1 MRISVFYDHIRQAHE
16 QTAIPVSQLLCQAV
30 DLGITGIELNY
41 SQAVSNDALELI
53 TAAGLSVSCL
63 WEFYDMP
70 SADETAHI
78 DRHVRLAKELGSKM
92 LVVPGF
98 LDDAQS
104 RSMAPLVHHFEAL
117 ADFLGQTEAAVRMR
131 DGLRYASEEGRVKG
145 VAVTIEDFDDRKSTI
160 SNINGLRWDLENV
173 PELALIF
180 DMGNFITFGEDVLSA
195 YDQLHARIV
204 HVHCKERGFGGEFG
218 DCRQWGDS
226 VGADSGTPSTEWIRW
241 CARHRAF
248 RRRGP
253 ARIDA
258 AQRTFPAGGL
268 EWGMSCMMGTTRLEH
283 DKETWRTRPFRLE
296 VAEGISRAGCR
307 SAR

>member
-41 SQAVSNDALELI
+41 SQAVSSDALELI

-145 VAVTIEDFDDRKSTI
+145 VAVTIEDFDDRKSAI
-160 SNINGLRWDLENV
+160 PNINGLRWYLENV
-173 PELALIF
+173 PELALTF

-204 HVHCKERGFGGEFG
+204 HVHCKER
-218 DCRQWGDS
+218 DS
-226 VGADSGTPSTEWIRW
+226 EGNSVTAGSGVIPQ
-241 CARHRAF
+241 
-248 RRRGP
+248 
-253 ARIDA
+253 ARILERLRLSGYDGVLA
-258 AQRTFPAGGL
+258 IEHFDVADQR
-268 EWGMSCMMGTTRLEH
+268 ESMQ
-283 DKETWRTRPFRLE
+283 
-296 VAEGISRAGCR
+296 R
-307 SAR
+307 SARFLREAWNGVCPA